1 MKDEKIILLVEDNPQ
16 DEELTLRALKKH
28 NVCNEVIVARDG
40 AEALEFL
47 FRTGKYAEYDP
58 KVKPQVVLLDVKLPK
73 VDGIEVLRKIRDDER
88 TKNLP
93 VVMLTTSNEESD
105 ITRSYDL
112 HANSYVRK
120 PVDFLQFVEAVKNLG
135 IYWLMLNE
143 VP

>member
-1 MKDEKIILLVEDNPQ
+1 
-16 DEELTLRALKKH
+16 
-28 NVCNEVIVARDG
+28 
-40 AEALEFL
+40 
-47 FRTGKYAEYDP
+47 
-58 KVKPQVVLLDVKLPK
+58 VKPQVVLLDVKLPK